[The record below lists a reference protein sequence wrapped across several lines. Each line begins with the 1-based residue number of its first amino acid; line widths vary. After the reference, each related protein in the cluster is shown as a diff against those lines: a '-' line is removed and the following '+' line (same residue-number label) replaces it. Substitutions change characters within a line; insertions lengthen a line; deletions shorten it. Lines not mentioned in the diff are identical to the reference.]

1 MRSPAHKITL
11 LGAALLAGAGLTL
24 TACSSSGGGS
34 GGGSSTSGTVTIWSS
49 VDPPVQAGLEKKLVA
64 ELAAAKSNIKINWQ
78 TVTNINQLIITK
90 IQGGG
95 LPDIAYI
102 PQPGVVKQM
111 QSLGAAKPMN
121 SVVDMSS
128 LQQNL
133 VPGVLDAGEVN
144 GQLYGLL
151 GSANVKGLIWYNKP
165 AFTAA
170 GWQIPT
176 TIPQLMA
183 LETQMKAKGS
193 ATAPFC
199 MGVASSGSNGW
210 PATDWFETLIMKDYG
225 PTVYNGWV
233 AHTVK
238 FVSPQVENAGNQFSQ
253 LLFTPGNVYGGRSA
267 IDSNNFGTAGNGLFT
282 SPTPKCWMYFQGS
295 FITGFFP
302 AAVQKN
308 LDSSVGVFEFPP
320 LTAGG
325 QDPIE
330 GGGDMI
336 TMLNTNAN
344 TEAVVKLLSQPQI
357 GDDAAPTSSF
367 ISPFKNF
374 DASLY
379 PNNTTRTVAGL
390 MTHADHFLFDGSDA
404 MPAQVGAGSFWTQM
418 VAWIGN
424 QESLNTALADIDQTW
439 PASSS

>member
-1 MRSPAHKITL
+1 MRSLAYRATL
-11 LGAALLAGAGLTL
+11 LGAALMVGVGLA
-24 TACSSSGGGS
+24 ACGGGS
-34 GGGSSTSGTVTIWSS
+34 GGGSGGSGSGSTTVTIWSS
-49 VDPPVQAGLEKKLVA
+49 VDPPVQAGLDKKLVA
-64 ELAAAKSNIKINWQ
+64 ELAAMGSKIKIQWS

-90 IQGGG
+90 IQAGG

-111 QSLGAAKPMN
+111 QNLGAAKPLN
-121 SVVDMSS
+121 SVVDMNS

-165 AFTAA
+165 AWTAA
-170 GWQIPT
+170 GWQVPT
-176 TIPQLMA
+176 SIPQLLA
-183 LETQMKAKGS
+183 LEGQMKAKGS

-199 MGVASSGSNGW
+199 MGVASTGSNGW
-210 PATDWFETLIMKDYG
+210 PATDWFETLMMKDYG

-233 AHTVK
+233 AHSVK
-238 FVSPQVENAGNQFSQ
+238 FVSPQVENVASQFSQ
-253 LLFTPGNVYGGRSA
+253 LLFPPGDTYGGRAS
-267 IDSNNFGTAGNGLFT
+267 IDSSQFGTAGNGLFT

-302 AAVQKN
+302 ADVQKN

-336 TMLNTNAN
+336 TMLDTNPS
-344 TEAVVKLLSQPQI
+344 TETVVKLLAQPQI

-379 PNNTTRTVAGL
+379 PNNTTRAVASL

-404 MPAQVGAGSFWTQM
+404 MPAQVGAGSFWSQM

-439 PASSS
+439 PASTS